1 MSDFQENQGGCFLLF
16 ANAYS
21 MQMQIFIHIKHETAN
36 IICYKG
42 HTVSLFDCF
51 LGFVEFKGIAHI
63 YMAWSIRDKQTL
75 NCNGWMFDILV
86 WLSLLLS
93 F

>member
-1 MSDFQENQGGCFLLF
+1 MGCFLLF

-21 MQMQIFIHIKHETAN
+21 MQMHIFIHIQHATAN

-42 HTVSLFDCF
+42 HTVSNCF
-51 LGFVEFKGIAHI
+51 LGFVEFKGIALI
-63 YMAWSIRDKQTL
+63 YMARSIRDKQTL

-86 WLSLLLS
+86 
-93 F
+93 

>member
-1 MSDFQENQGGCFLLF
+1 MLLSSIQRCLFFEKATGCFLLF

-21 MQMQIFIHIKHETAN
+21 MQMQIFIHIKHATAN

-42 HTVSLFDCF
+42 NTVSLSNCF
-51 LGFVEFKGIAHI
+51 LGFIEFKGIAHI
-63 YMAWSIRDKQTL
+63 YMAWSIRDKQTM
-75 NCNGWMFDILV
+75 NCNGRIFNIL
-86 WLSLLLS
+86 

>member
-1 MSDFQENQGGCFLLF
+1 MGCFLLF

-21 MQMQIFIHIKHETAN
+21 TQMQIFIHIKHAS

-42 HTVSLFDCF
+42 HTVSLSNCF

-75 NCNGWMFDILV
+75 NCNGWLFDILV
-86 WLSLLLS
+86 
-93 F
+93 